1 MPTSEHEQ
9 ASAPVLA
16 DGGSSTDNALLQLE
30 GVYAGYSGFDILHG
44 INLEV
49 RAREIVCV
57 VGPNGSGKSTVFKA
71 IYGLI
76 GVREGAIRFQG
87 RDITGNRP
95 QDLLRS
101 GIAMVPQMPTVFPVM
116 TVHENLELGMYV
128 VRDKARIRERIDEIF
143 HLFPQLADRRG
154 QLAGTLSGGER
165 RALEISRSLMLDPQL
180 VLMDEPSVG
189 LSPKLVTEVFA
200 QVRELRERADLTFL
214 LVEQNARSGLELSDR
229 GYVIEEGRVSYEGT
243 GSALLADEEVRR
255 AFLGG

>member
-1 MPTSEHEQ
+1 MPTSGREQ
-9 ASAPVLA
+9 ATTPVLA
-16 DGGSSTDNALLQLE
+16 DGGPSADTALLQLE
-30 GVYAGYSGFDILHG
+30 DVYAGYSGFDILHG

-49 RAREIVCV
+49 RGREIVCV

-87 RDITGNRP
+87 RDITRDRP
-95 QDLLRS
+95 QELLRL
-101 GIAMVPQMPTVFPVM
+101 GIAMVPQMPTVFPLM
-116 TVHENLELGMYV
+116 TVYENLELGMYV
-128 VRDKARIRERIDEIF
+128 VRNKARIRQRIDEIF
-143 HLFPQLADRRG
+143 DLFPRLSERRE
-154 QLAGTLSGGER
+154 QTAGTLSGGER
-165 RALEISRSLMLDPQL
+165 RALEISRSLMLDPRL

-189 LSPKLVTEVFA
+189 LSPKLVSEVFA
-200 QVRELRERADLTFL
+200 QVRELRDKSDLTFL
-214 LVEQNARSGLELSDR
+214 LVEQNARSGLELCDR